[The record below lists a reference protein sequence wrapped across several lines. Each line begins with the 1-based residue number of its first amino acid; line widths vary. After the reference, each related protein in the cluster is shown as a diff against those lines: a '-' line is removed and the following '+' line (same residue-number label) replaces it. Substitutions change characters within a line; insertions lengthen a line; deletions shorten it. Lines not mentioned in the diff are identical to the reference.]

1 MLSENLLH
9 YGRERLRVVHGQVG
23 QYLAVEVN
31 AVGAEQVHELGVG
44 DAVLTSAGIDAG
56 DPEAAESAFFAAAV
70 AIGIAHCFVH
80 CIFGYG
86 EDIFARTEIAFG
98 GFKDFFAP
106 APGGNGIH

>member
-1 MLSENLLH
+1 MLSENLLY
-9 YGRERLRVVHGQVG
+9 YGSESLRVVHGQVG

-31 AVGAEQVHELGVG
+31 AVGAEQVDELGVG

-56 DPEAAESAFFAAAV
+56 NPKTAESAFFAAAV

-86 EDIFARTEIAFG
+86 KHITARTEIAFG
-98 GFKDFFAP
+98 GFEDFFAP